1 METQK
6 KYDFNEAVKVQTE
19 LLKEQN
25 MKLEATNS
33 TVDSMT
39 TTSAELTKALNEV
52 NKSTGKQVDLLSDF
66 IEKKN
71 ELENHFTTILEKSDI
86 NLEAIVKN
94 KEIIDEIKVLIND
107 YPKLL
112 DENKELLLEKLAD
125 IYPTDSLIEVSKT
138 INEAK
143 NLLTNIDY
151 AKEVEELSQSLI
163 KYKEDIQELQN
174 ITKNDT
180 DLITTK
186 VNTLVEQFQETSKE
200 LSESKELT
208 TKFIEMANKLN
219 EKFDIIDT
227 KLSTVLSENDNEIVE
242 DIIEE
247 AK

>member
-39 TTSAELTKALNEV
+39 TTSAELTKALNAV

-112 DENKELLLEKLAD
+112 DENKELLLKKLAD

-143 NLLTNIDY
+143 NLLTKIDY

-163 KYKEDIQELQN
+163 KYKEDIQELQD

>member
-6 KYDFNEAVKVQTE
+6 KYDFNEAVKVQTG

-52 NKSTGKQVDLLSDF
+52 NKSTDKQVDLLSDF

-71 ELENHFTTILEKSDI
+71 ELEKYFTSILEKSDI

-112 DENKELLLEKLAD
+112 DENKELLLKKLAD

-143 NLLTNIDY
+143 NLLTKIDY
-151 AKEVEELSQSLI
+151 AKEVEKLSQSLI
-163 KYKEDIQELQN
+163 KYKEDIQELQD

>member
-39 TTSAELTKALNEV
+39 TTSAEFTKALNEV

-112 DENKELLLEKLAD
+112 DENKELLLKKLAD

-143 NLLTNIDY
+143 NLLTKIDY

-163 KYKEDIQELQN
+163 KYKEDIQELQD

>member
-112 DENKELLLEKLAD
+112 DENKELLLKKLAD

-143 NLLTNIDY
+143 NLLTKIDY
-151 AKEVEELSQSLI
+151 AKEIEELSQSLI
-163 KYKEDIQELQN
+163 KYKEDIQELQD

>member
-112 DENKELLLEKLAD
+112 DENKELLLKKLAD

-143 NLLTNIDY
+143 NLLTKIDY

-163 KYKEDIQELQN
+163 KYKEDIQELQD